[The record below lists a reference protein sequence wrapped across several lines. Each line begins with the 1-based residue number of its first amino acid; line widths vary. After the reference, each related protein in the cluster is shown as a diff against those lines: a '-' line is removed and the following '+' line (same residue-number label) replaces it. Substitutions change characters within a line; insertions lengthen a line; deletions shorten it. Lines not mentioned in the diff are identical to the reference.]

1 MKTME
6 NDSKVI
12 VGLDV
17 GTSNIKVLAGVVK
30 DGQISIVGISETPTS
45 GMRKGVVSD
54 MASLSKSIDEALG
67 QVEKTTGYEI
77 NTATVNINGS
87 SIISTKTDGMIVVAG
102 QEINPDDLRRLEE
115 LATIGKIPDNRV
127 ILKVIPHD
135 YILDGQAGIKDPLGM
150 TGSRLEIKANVIS
163 TLTPY
168 LDGLR
173 RVTSLAEV
181 TPSRVV
187 VSSEASA
194 RAVLNEKQ
202 CENGVMLLEL
212 GASTTGIA
220 IYEGGDLQYL
230 AVLPVGANNVTNDL
244 ALGLQIDPE
253 LAEVVKLTRASAVFS
268 DKTKKVS
275 VKHNK
280 QTYEFDQADIDEI
293 VDMRLKEIFE
303 MVNDKLHE
311 SGYAGKLPSG
321 VVLTG
326 GGAKLAGIDNYVK
339 NALGLVTHIANCQ
352 HQFRGLSDK
361 ITGPE
366 YMTAVGLM
374 LYDLEAY
381 NADQITEPKASG
393 GLFGGLKKLFKK

>member
-17 GTSNIKVLAGVVK
+17 GTSSIKVLAGVVK

-163 TLTPY
+163 TLTPH

-381 NADQITEPKASG
+381 NADQITEPKASS

>member
-1 MKTME
+1 ME

-87 SIISTKTDGMIVVAG
+87 SIVSTKTDGMIVVAG
-102 QEINPDDLRRLEE
+102 QEINLDDLRRLEE

-163 TLTPY
+163 TLTPH

-173 RVTSLAEV
+173 RVASLAEV

-311 SGYAGKLPSG
+311 SDYAGKLPSG

-381 NADQITEPKASG
+381 NTDQTTEPKASS
-393 GLFGGLKKLFKK
+393 GLFGGLRKLFKK

>member
-1 MKTME
+1 ME

-17 GTSNIKVLAGVVK
+17 GTNSIKVLAGVVK
-30 DGQISIVGISETPTS
+30 DGQISIVGVSETSTS

-163 TLTPY
+163 TLTPH

-173 RVTSLAEV
+173 RVASLAEV

-381 NADQITEPKASG
+381 NTDQTTEPKASG

>member
-1 MKTME
+1 ME

-17 GTSNIKVLAGVVK
+17 GTSSIKVLAGVVK

-87 SIISTKTDGMIVVAG
+87 SIVSTKTDGMIVVAG

-163 TLTPY
+163 TLTPH

-173 RVTSLAEV
+173 RVASLAEV
-181 TPSRVV
+181 TPSRVI
-187 VSSEASA
+187 VSSEAAA

-339 NALGLVTHIANCQ
+339 NALGLVTHIANYQ

-381 NADQITEPKASG
+381 NTDQTTESKAGG
-393 GLFGGLKKLFKK
+393 GLFGGLRKLFKK

>member
-17 GTSNIKVLAGVVK
+17 GTSSIKVLAGVVK

-87 SIISTKTDGMIVVAG
+87 SIVSTKTDGMIVVAG

-163 TLTPY
+163 TLTPH

-173 RVTSLAEV
+173 RVASLAEV
-181 TPSRVV
+181 TPSRVI
-187 VSSEASA
+187 VSSEAAA

-339 NALGLVTHIANCQ
+339 NALGLVTHIANYQ

-381 NADQITEPKASG
+381 NTDQTTESKAGG
-393 GLFGGLKKLFKK
+393 GLFGGLRKLFKK

>member
-1 MKTME
+1 ME

-17 GTSNIKVLAGVVK
+17 GTSSIKVLAGVVK
-30 DGQISIVGISETPTS
+30 DGQISIVGVSETPTS

-54 MASLSKSIDEALG
+54 MTSLSKSIDEALG

-77 NTATVNINGS
+77 NTAMVNINGS

-163 TLTPY
+163 TLTPH
-168 LDGLR
+168 LDGLH
-173 RVTSLAEV
+173 RVASLAEV

-381 NADQITEPKASG
+381 NTDQTTEPKASG
-393 GLFGGLKKLFKK
+393 GLFGGLRKLFKK

>member
-1 MKTME
+1 ME

-17 GTSNIKVLAGVVK
+17 GTSSIKVLAGVVK
-30 DGQISIVGISETPTS
+30 DGQISIVGVSETPTS

-87 SIISTKTDGMIVVAG
+87 SIVSTKTDGIIVVAG

-163 TLTPY
+163 TLTPH

-173 RVTSLAEV
+173 RVASLAEV
-181 TPSRVV
+181 TPSRVI
-187 VSSEASA
+187 VSSEAAA

-339 NALGLVTHIANCQ
+339 NALSLVTHVANCQ

-381 NADQITEPKASG
+381 DADQITEPKASS

>member
-1 MKTME
+1 M
-6 NDSKVI
+6 
-12 VGLDV
+12 
-17 GTSNIKVLAGVVK
+17 
-30 DGQISIVGISETPTS
+30 
-45 GMRKGVVSD
+45 
-54 MASLSKSIDEALG
+54 
-67 QVEKTTGYEI
+67 
-77 NTATVNINGS
+77 
-87 SIISTKTDGMIVVAG
+87 
-102 QEINPDDLRRLEE
+102 
-115 LATIGKIPDNRV
+115 
-127 ILKVIPHD
+127 KVIPHD

-163 TLTPY
+163 TLTPH

-173 RVTSLAEV
+173 RVASLAEV

-311 SGYAGKLPSG
+311 SDYAGKLPSG

-381 NADQITEPKASG
+381 NTDQTTEPKASS
-393 GLFGGLKKLFKK
+393 GLFGGLRKLFKK

>member
-17 GTSNIKVLAGVVK
+17 GTSSIKVLAGVVK
-30 DGQISIVGISETPTS
+30 DGQISIVGVSETPTS

-87 SIISTKTDGMIVVAG
+87 SIVSTKTDGMIVVAG
-102 QEINPDDLRRLEE
+102 QEINLDDLRRLEE

-163 TLTPY
+163 TLTPH

-173 RVTSLAEV
+173 RVASLAEV
-181 TPSRVV
+181 TPSRVI
-187 VSSEASA
+187 VSSEAAA

-212 GASTTGIA
+212 GASTMGIA

-381 NADQITEPKASG
+381 NTDQTTEPKASG
-393 GLFGGLKKLFKK
+393 GLFGSLKKLFKK

>member
-1 MKTME
+1 ME
-6 NDSKVI
+6 NDSRVI

-17 GTSNIKVLAGVVK
+17 GTSSIKVLAGVVK
-30 DGQISIVGISETPTS
+30 DGQISIVGVSETSTS

-163 TLTPY
+163 TLTPH

-173 RVTSLAEV
+173 RVASLAEV

-381 NADQITEPKASG
+381 NTDQTTEPKASG

>member
-1 MKTME
+1 ME

-17 GTSNIKVLAGVVK
+17 GTSSIKVLAGVVK
-30 DGQISIVGISETPTS
+30 DGQISIVGVSETPTS

-54 MASLSKSIDEALG
+54 MTSLSKSIDEALG

-77 NTATVNINGS
+77 NTAMVNINGS

-163 TLTPY
+163 TLTPH
-168 LDGLR
+168 LDGLH
-173 RVTSLAEV
+173 RVASLAEV
-181 TPSRVV
+181 TPSRVI
-187 VSSEASA
+187 VSSEAAA

-381 NADQITEPKASG
+381 NTDQTTEPKASG
-393 GLFGGLKKLFKK
+393 GLFGGLRKLFKK

>member
-17 GTSNIKVLAGVVK
+17 GTSSIKVLAGVVK

-102 QEINPDDLRRLEE
+102 QEINLDDLRRLEE

-150 TGSRLEIKANVIS
+150 IGSRLEIKANVIS
-163 TLTPY
+163 TLTPH

-173 RVTSLAEV
+173 RVASLAEV

-194 RAVLNEKQ
+194 QAVLNEKQ

-381 NADQITEPKASG
+381 NADQITEPKASS

>member
-17 GTSNIKVLAGVVK
+17 GTSSIKVLAGVVK
-30 DGQISIVGISETPTS
+30 DGQISIVGVSETPTS

-77 NTATVNINGS
+77 NTAMVNINGS

-163 TLTPY
+163 TLTPH

-173 RVTSLAEV
+173 RVASLAEV
-181 TPSRVV
+181 TPSRVI

-381 NADQITEPKASG
+381 NTDQTTEPKASG
-393 GLFGGLKKLFKK
+393 GLFGGLRKLFKK

>member
-1 MKTME
+1 ME
-6 NDSKVI
+6 NDSRVI

-17 GTSNIKVLAGVVK
+17 GTSSIKVLAGVVK
-30 DGQISIVGISETPTS
+30 DGQISIVGVSETSTS

-163 TLTPY
+163 TLTPH

-173 RVTSLAEV
+173 RVASLAEV

-381 NADQITEPKASG
+381 NTDQTTEPKASG
-393 GLFGGLKKLFKK
+393 GLFGSLKKLFKK

>member
-17 GTSNIKVLAGVVK
+17 GTSSIKVLAGVVK

-163 TLTPY
+163 TLTPH

-173 RVTSLAEV
+173 RVASLAEV

-381 NADQITEPKASG
+381 NTDQITEPKASG

>member
-1 MKTME
+1 ME

-17 GTSNIKVLAGVVK
+17 GTSSIKVLAGVVK
-30 DGQISIVGISETPTS
+30 DGQISIVGVSETPTS

-87 SIISTKTDGMIVVAG
+87 SIVSTKTDGMIVVAG
-102 QEINPDDLRRLEE
+102 QEINLDDLRRLEE

-163 TLTPY
+163 TLTPH

-173 RVTSLAEV
+173 RVASLAEV
-181 TPSRVV
+181 TPSRVI
-187 VSSEASA
+187 VSSEAAA

-212 GASTTGIA
+212 GASTMGIA

-381 NADQITEPKASG
+381 NTDQTTEPKASG
-393 GLFGGLKKLFKK
+393 GLFGSLKKLFKK

>member
-1 MKTME
+1 ME

-17 GTSNIKVLAGVVK
+17 GTSSIKVLAGVVK
-30 DGQISIVGISETPTS
+30 DGQISIVGVSETPTS

-54 MASLSKSIDEALG
+54 MTSLSKSIDEALG

-87 SIISTKTDGMIVVAG
+87 SIVSTKTDGMIVVAG

-150 TGSRLEIKANVIS
+150 IGSRLEIKANVIS
-163 TLTPY
+163 TLTPH

-173 RVTSLAEV
+173 RVASLAEV

-194 RAVLNEKQ
+194 QAVLNEKQ

-381 NADQITEPKASG
+381 NTDQTTEPKASG
-393 GLFGGLKKLFKK
+393 DLFGGLRKLFKK

>member
-87 SIISTKTDGMIVVAG
+87 SIVSTKTDGMIVVAG
-102 QEINPDDLRRLEE
+102 QEINLDDLRRLEE

-163 TLTPY
+163 TLTPH

-173 RVTSLAEV
+173 RVASLAEV

-311 SGYAGKLPSG
+311 SDYAGKLPSG

-381 NADQITEPKASG
+381 NTDQTTEPKASS
-393 GLFGGLKKLFKK
+393 GLFGGLRKLFKK

>member
-1 MKTME
+1 ME

-17 GTSNIKVLAGVVK
+17 GTSSIKVLAGVVK
-30 DGQISIVGISETPTS
+30 DGQISIVGVSETPTS

-87 SIISTKTDGMIVVAG
+87 SIVSTKTDGMIVVAG

-163 TLTPY
+163 TLTPH

-173 RVTSLAEV
+173 RVASLAEV

-381 NADQITEPKASG
+381 NTDQTTEPKASG
-393 GLFGGLKKLFKK
+393 GLFGGLRKLFKK

>member
-17 GTSNIKVLAGVVK
+17 GTSSIKVLAGVVK

-163 TLTPY
+163 TLTPH

-173 RVTSLAEV
+173 RVASLAEV

-381 NADQITEPKASG
+381 NADQITEPKASS

>member
-1 MKTME
+1 ME

-17 GTSNIKVLAGVVK
+17 GTSSIKVLAGVVK
-30 DGQISIVGISETPTS
+30 DGQISIVGVSETPTS

-54 MASLSKSIDEALG
+54 MTSLSKSIDEALG

-87 SIISTKTDGMIVVAG
+87 SIVSTKTDGMIVVAG

-163 TLTPY
+163 TLTPH
-168 LDGLR
+168 LDGLH
-173 RVTSLAEV
+173 RVASLAEV

-381 NADQITEPKASG
+381 NTDQTTEPKASG
-393 GLFGGLKKLFKK
+393 GLFGGLRKLFKK

>member
-1 MKTME
+1 ME

-17 GTSNIKVLAGVVK
+17 GTSSIKVLAGVVK
-30 DGQISIVGISETPTS
+30 DGQISIVGVSETPTS

-87 SIISTKTDGMIVVAG
+87 SIVSTKTDGMIVVAG
-102 QEINPDDLRRLEE
+102 QEINLDDLRRLEE

-163 TLTPY
+163 TLTPH

-173 RVTSLAEV
+173 RVASLAEV
-181 TPSRVV
+181 TPSRVI
-187 VSSEASA
+187 VSSEAAA

-381 NADQITEPKASG
+381 NTDQTTEPKASG
-393 GLFGGLKKLFKK
+393 GLFGGLRKLFKK

>member
-17 GTSNIKVLAGVVK
+17 GTSSIKVLAGVVK
-30 DGQISIVGISETPTS
+30 DGQISIVGVSETPTS

-87 SIISTKTDGMIVVAG
+87 SIVSTKTDGMIVVAG

-163 TLTPY
+163 TLTPH

-173 RVTSLAEV
+173 RVASLAEV
-181 TPSRVV
+181 TPSRVI
-187 VSSEASA
+187 VSSEAAA

-381 NADQITEPKASG
+381 NTDQTTEPKASG
-393 GLFGGLKKLFKK
+393 GLFGSLKKLFKK